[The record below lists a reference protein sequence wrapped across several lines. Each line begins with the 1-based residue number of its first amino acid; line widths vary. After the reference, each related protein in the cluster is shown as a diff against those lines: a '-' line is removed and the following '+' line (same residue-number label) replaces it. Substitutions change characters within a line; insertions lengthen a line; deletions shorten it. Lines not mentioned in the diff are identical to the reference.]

1 MSTTHEGAAMGN
13 DRGAEIF
20 SGNDRAEKVFEEL
33 AANGGLSAE
42 SALWLHQERER
53 LVSLA
58 HDFYIASQQKGAT
71 S

>member
-1 MSTTHEGAAMGN
+1 MSG
-13 DRGAEIF
+13 DRGGEIF
-20 SGNDRAEKVFEEL
+20 TGTSRAEEVFEEL

-42 SALWLHQERER
+42 SALWLYQERER